1 MFLLICT
8 QLKSNCVT
16 TLQICEWP
24 LYAQV
29 EQKSSASCGRTLRQV
44 ASRCFSLIIEDSE
57 LLWYRFVFFLIIN
70 YLKCVC
76 IEKNKY
82 KLPEVCFHLGLHKQ
96 IHYMKAHAGT
106 CEWWKNTSS
115 QTLVCLEDMILENP
129 VWYNAQFYP
138 GGHKRV
144 SLLVPNTDGSW
155 QALGLL

>member
-1 MFLLICT
+1 MCDFSSNVPSNLHSTKIELCNHITNLWVTFICPSRT
-8 QLKSNCVT
+8 EIECKL
-16 TLQICEWP
+16 WP
-24 LYAQV
+24 HF
-29 EQKSSASCGRTLRQV
+29 EASCIP
-44 ASRCFSLIIEDSE
+44 IIEDSE
-57 LLWYRFVFFLIIN
+57 LICYRFVFFN
-70 YLKCVC
+70 YVCTC

-96 IHYMKAHAGT
+96 IHYMKAHAST

-129 VWYNAQFYP
+129 VWYKAQFYP

>member
-1 MFLLICT
+1 MPFMNFFTSSPDVEYTCNVGVTQCVTFHLMFLPICT

-29 EQKSSASCGRTLRQV
+29 EQKLGASCGRTLRQV

-57 LLWYRFVFFLIIN
+57 LIWYRFGFFLIIN

-82 KLPEVCFHLGLHKQ
+82 KLPGVCFHLGLYKQ
-96 IHYMKAHAGT
+96 IHYMKAQVHVNDG
-106 CEWWKNTSS
+106 K
-115 QTLVCLEDMILENP
+115 TLQAKH
-129 VWYNAQFYP
+129 WYVLKIWF
-138 GGHKRV
+138 
-144 SLLVPNTDGSW
+144 
-155 QALGLL
+155 

>member
-1 MFLLICT
+1 MTFHLMFPTKIELCNHITNLWVTIICPSRT
-8 QLKSNCVT
+8 EFECKLWSHF
-16 TLQICEWP
+16 E
-24 LYAQV
+24 
-29 EQKSSASCGRTLRQV
+29 ASCIP
-44 ASRCFSLIIEDSE
+44 IIEDSE
-57 LLWYRFVFFLIIN
+57 LICYRFVFFN
-70 YLKCVC
+70 YVCTC

-129 VWYNAQFYP
+129 LWYNAQFYP

-155 QALGLL
+155 QALDLL

>member
-1 MFLLICT
+1 MCDFSSNVPSNLHSTKIELCNHIRNLWVTFICPSRT
-8 QLKSNCVT
+8 AVVALWGKLHRDNRGKWIDL
-16 TLQICEWP
+16 LQIC
-24 LYAQV
+24 
-29 EQKSSASCGRTLRQV
+29 
-44 ASRCFSLIIEDSE
+44 
-57 LLWYRFVFFLIIN
+57 FFFN
-70 YLKCVC
+70 YVCTC

-129 VWYNAQFYP
+129 VWCNAQFYP